1 MHGPL
6 RLKAGAQSGGEAMG
20 ERRQQQVRLEQRKVV
35 ADADAGTGG
44 ERVVG
49 VAVSRGLLLT
59 RPAVGVVTNVDPEMH
74 LGEFYMDS
82 AEKIWNVFRT
92 QVDLVLSYGVAVLN
106 AEDPAVVEMAPLS
119 DGEVIFYGV
128 DGNAEAIATARSEGK
143 RTVYVKDGAIVL
155 ATGDNE
161 EQLARLA
168 RIAMLAD
175 GAAEQPG
182 VLSNLL
188 GAVAGAWALGVAPDL
203 IRAGVKPYNP
213 SAPLRAD

>member
-1 MHGPL
+1 
-6 RLKAGAQSGGEAMG
+6 
-20 ERRQQQVRLEQRKVV
+20 
-35 ADADAGTGG
+35 
-44 ERVVG
+44 
-49 VAVSRGLLLT
+49 
-59 RPAVGVVTNVDPEMH
+59 
-74 LGEFYMDS
+74 
-82 AEKIWNVFRT
+82 
-92 QVDLVLSYGVAVLN
+92 
-106 AEDPAVVEMAPLS
+106 MAPLS

-203 IRAGVKPYNP
+203 IRAGIKPYNP

>member
-1 MHGPL
+1 MALPLLQNSGADSNPQRRHGQGHFAADGETTSDL
-6 RLKAGAQSGGEAMG
+6 GTMAAQAA
-20 ERRQQQVRLEQRKVV
+20 L
-35 ADADAGTGG
+35 ADAG
-44 ERVVG
+44 
-49 VAVSRGLLLT
+49 
-59 RPAVGVVTNVDPEMH
+59 
-74 LGEFYMDS
+74 
-82 AEKIWNVFRT
+82 
-92 QVDLVLSYGVAVLN
+92 
-106 AEDPAVVEMAPLS
+106 MAANQI
-119 DGEVIFYGV
+119 D
-128 DGNAEAIATARSEGK
+128 
-143 RTVYVKDGAIVL
+143 AIVL

-161 EQLARLA
+161 EQVARLA

>member
-1 MHGPL
+1 MFENSCRSIL
-6 RLKAGAQSGGEAMG
+6 
-20 ERRQQQVRLEQRKVV
+20 
-35 ADADAGTGG
+35 ADGTVYD
-44 ERVVG
+44 RC
-49 VAVSRGLLLT
+49 L
-59 RPAVGVVTNVDPEMH
+59 VGVVTNVDPEMH
-74 LGEFYMDS
+74 FGEFYMDS

-155 ATGDNE
+155 ATGGTE
-161 EQLARLA
+161 EQDARLA
-168 RIAMLAD
+168 RIAMLAGD
-175 GAAEQPG
+175 AAEQPG